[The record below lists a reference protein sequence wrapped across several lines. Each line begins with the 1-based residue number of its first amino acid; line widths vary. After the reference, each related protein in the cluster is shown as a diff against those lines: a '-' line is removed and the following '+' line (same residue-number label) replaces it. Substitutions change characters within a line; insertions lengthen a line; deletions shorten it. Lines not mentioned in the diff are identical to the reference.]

1 MATATQETNWYT
13 IKVQNNYEKKVK
25 DRIEMELTR
34 GKYDCKIVIPMD
46 RSFSVKKGKKIFK
59 DKVKFPGYLF
69 VETNNIAEL
78 QAIVRQTTGATKVVT
93 SKNADGKEI
102 PARLRHAEVVSMLLA
117 DEELQK
123 PVAEDLFVVG
133 EHVKII
139 DGPFIDFSGAIDWV
153 DLEKS
158 KMKVLVK
165 IFGKA
170 TPVELSFEQVVK
182 F

>member
-1 MATATQETNWYT
+1 MSQAQETNWYT
-13 IKVQNNYEKKVK
+13 IKVQNNYEKKIK
-25 DRIEMELTR
+25 DRIEMGLTR

-46 RSFSVKKGKKIFK
+46 RTFTVKKGKKIFK

-93 SKNADGKEI
+93 TKDAQGKEI

-123 PVAEDLFVVG
+123 PMIEDAYVTGQSVN
-133 EHVKII
+133 II
-139 DGPFIDFSGAIDWV
+139 DGPFLDFSGLIDSV
-153 DLEKS
+153 DLEKQ
-158 KMKVLVK
+158 KLKVLVK
-165 IFGKA
+165 IFGKQ
-170 TPVELSFEQVVK
+170 TPVELSFGQVNK
-182 F
+182 I